1 MTSSNQVSD
10 GLTAAENG
18 LLFGTPC
25 RRPAD
30 ISLEVAS
37 GFDAIALWTADA
49 AAPPAL
55 LVASASSSDGAVP
68 GKSSGRDWKYL
79 E

>member
-55 LVASASSSDGAVP
+55 LVASSSDGAVL